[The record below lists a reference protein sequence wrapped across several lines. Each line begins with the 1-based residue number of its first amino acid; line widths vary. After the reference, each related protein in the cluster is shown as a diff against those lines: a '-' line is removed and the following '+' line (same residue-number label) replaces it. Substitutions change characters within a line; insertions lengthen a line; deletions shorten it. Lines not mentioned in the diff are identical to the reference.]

1 MLELFTTGLMSAW
14 LNMAGMQPSKQ
25 SSLQAMTWFGSPA
38 FFLSG
43 APEPSTA
50 LTLEQYLG
58 ELSKKGWMADSQG
71 IWIQSGPVLLSSNQ
85 GTVPL
90 PAASLTKIA
99 TSLASLH
106 TWEHTHRFDTVF
118 SATGPIKN
126 GVLQGDLVVTGSGDP
141 LFVWEEAIAVGNA
154 LNRMG
159 IKRVTGNLIVKG
171 KFYMNYS
178 RSIAQAGLTLKQGF
192 NSSTWAR
199 GYSYRYYLMPKGTP
213 KPQLAIAGGVKIDS
227 SPSVSFDSQ
236 AGGNSKQT
244 LLLRHRSV
252 TLAQILK
259 EMNVYSNNEIA
270 EMLADLMGGAQVV
283 RQLAAEAAGVPRS
296 EILLINGSGL
306 GVENRI
312 SPRAA
317 CAMLMAIQRK
327 MQPLGLTIGD
337 LFPVSGHDRVG
348 TMIRRHMPEATV
360 MKTGTLRNVS
370 ALAGVMPTRDRGLV
384 WFAIVN
390 RGNDIPALRV
400 EQDKLLQN
408 LIKSWNTKPEA
419 TKIVLPTPT
428 SYSDDSRLGADV
440 RNHVLY
446 GG

>member
-1 MLELFTTGLMSAW
+1 MLELFTTGLMSVW
-14 LNMAGMQPSKQ
+14 LNMAGIQPSRQ
-25 SSLQAMTWFGSPA
+25 NGLHQMAWPGSPA

-58 ELSKKGWMADSQG
+58 ELSKKGWMATGQG
-71 IWIQSGPVLLSSNQ
+71 IWIQSGPILLSSNQ

-99 TSLASLH
+99 TSLASLQ
-106 TWEHTHRFDTVF
+106 TWKHSHQFETIF

-178 RSIAQAGLTLKQGF
+178 RSIAQAGLMLKQGF
-192 NSSTWAR
+192 NSSTWSR
-199 GYSYRYYLMPKGTP
+199 GFTYRYYLMPKGTP

-227 SPSVSFDSQ
+227 SPSVLFNSAES
-236 AGGNSKQT
+236 GKSKQT

-270 EMLADLMGGAQVV
+270 QMLADLMGGAEVV
-283 RQLAAEAAGVPRS
+283 RHLAAKAAEVPQS

-312 SPRAA
+312 SPRAT

-337 LFPVSGHDRVG
+337 LFPVSGRDRVG
-348 TMIRRHMPEATV
+348 TMIRRHLPDATV
-360 MKTGTLRNVS
+360 IKTGTLRDVS
-370 ALAGVMPTRDRGLV
+370 ALAGVLPTRDRGLV
-384 WFAIVN
+384 WFAIIN
-390 RGNDIPALRV
+390 RGNDISALRAG
-400 EQDKLLQN
+400 QDKLLQN
-408 LIKSWNTKPEA
+408 LIQSWNTTAEP
-419 TKIVLPTPT
+419 TKAVLPTPP
-428 SYSDDSRLGADV
+428 SDDANRLGADV
-440 RNHVLY
+440 RNRVLL